1 MGQHVFVDSAWF
13 CIPVLTQ
20 RDLLHMDAWVL
31 HDSILLRGQLWR
43 YPDEAALDLGLSE
56 IHRYSCLCWKGG
68 HIQEGEQIQDV
79 NHQVW
84 VLQGRTLKA
93 VPRKDH
99 LVPVTVTLISCQH
112 METLEKDRGNPIY
125 LGVKEPE
132 LCLFCTEV
140 QGQPTLQLK
149 EQNIMELYRQPQP
162 MKPFLF
168 YHDRSGRTSTFESVA
183 FPGWFIAS
191 CSDGGCPLIIT
202 QDVGKAY
209 TTDFGF
215 TVLS

>member
-1 MGQHVFVDSAWF
+1 MNDKVLSSPY
-13 CIPVLTQ
+13 PVL
-20 RDLLHMDAWVL
+20 W
-31 HDSILLRGQLWR
+31 
-43 YPDEAALDLGLSE
+43 
-56 IHRYSCLCWKGG
+56 
-68 HIQEGEQIQDV
+68 QIQDV

-84 VLQGRTLKA
+84 VLQGGILKA

-112 METLEKDRGNPIY
+112 TETLEKDRGNPIY

-140 QGQPTLQLK
+140 QGQPMLQLK

-162 MKPFLF
+162 VKPFLF

-215 TVLS
+215 TVLSYGWSGVGGGSPPSIPALIQ

>member
-1 MGQHVFVDSAWF
+1 MNDKVLSSPY
-13 CIPVLTQ
+13 PVL
-20 RDLLHMDAWVL
+20 W
-31 HDSILLRGQLWR
+31 
-43 YPDEAALDLGLSE
+43 
-56 IHRYSCLCWKGG
+56 
-68 HIQEGEQIQDV
+68 QIQDV

>member
-43 YPDEAALDLGLSE
+43 YPDEA
-56 IHRYSCLCWKGG
+56 
-68 HIQEGEQIQDV
+68 IQDV